1 MKIVFKSENGFCPM
15 WEHNGIRYFLYE
27 DYDGSWTLKS
37 KKLGYKK
44 KSRFYRSDNGLHC
57 VHPITLLERY
67 FKRKSNVRYEKK
79 GYYHFWYWQGKV
91 FITNGIEIVIQYQ
104 EKYERPSFGTYLEC
118 LKDAKEYLQEKY
130 SDGQLVLQLN

>member
-1 MKIVFKSENGFCPM
+1 MKIVFKSEKGFCPM

-37 KKLGYKK
+37 QKLGYKR
-44 KSRFYRSDNGLHC
+44 KSRFYASDDELHR
-57 VHPITLLERY
+57 VHPISLLERY
-67 FKRKSNVRYEKK
+67 FMSKSNVRYEKD

-91 FITNGIEIVIQYQ
+91 FITNGTEIVIRYQ
-104 EKYERPSFGTYLEC
+104 ENYERPSFDTYLEC